1 MTVGVLDYPK
11 TQIKMAA
18 DTELEKV
25 LRLRACHKEPWT
37 TEWIEAMAP
46 GSVLYDVG
54 ANVGSYSLLA
64 ASRGI
69 EVYAFEPM
77 AANLMRLQQNVALN
91 KYEKLVKSFG
101 IGLGDRDSLQTV
113 PFACFVPGY
122 SSVHSQALSICK
134 QVFQLPIL
142 VMRLDN
148 LVKMGLPTPEYIK
161 IDVEEAEPAV
171 LRGAREALTNPA
183 FKGLMV
189 EVDPSGRDAI
199 YAEMKAC
206 GLVLKKEHT
215 HRAFSSNGTT
225 ASPQPYAE
233 FVPPELKYA

>member
-1 MTVGVLDYPK
+1 MTVATLDYPK
-11 TQIKMAA
+11 TQIKMAV
-18 DTELEKV
+18 DSKLEST
-25 LRLRACHKEPWT
+25 LRLHACAKEPWT
-37 TEWIEAMAP
+37 VAWIEAMAP

-101 IGLGDRDSLQTV
+101 IGLGERGGIQTV
-113 PFACFVPGY
+113 PFSCFVPGY
-122 SSVHSQALSICK
+122 SSVHSQVLSSCK
-134 QVFQLPIL
+134 QVFQLPML
-142 VMRLDN
+142 VMSLDA
-148 LVKMGLPTPEYIK
+148 LVAFGFPTPEYIK
-161 IDVEEAEPAV
+161 LDVEEAEPGV
-171 LRGAREALTNPA
+171 LRGARESLTNPA

-189 EVDPSGRDAI
+189 EVDPSGREGI

-206 GLVLKKEHT
+206 GLVLKKEYT
-215 HRAFSSNGTT
+215 RREFSANGVT
-225 ASPQPYAE
+225 AAPQPYAE